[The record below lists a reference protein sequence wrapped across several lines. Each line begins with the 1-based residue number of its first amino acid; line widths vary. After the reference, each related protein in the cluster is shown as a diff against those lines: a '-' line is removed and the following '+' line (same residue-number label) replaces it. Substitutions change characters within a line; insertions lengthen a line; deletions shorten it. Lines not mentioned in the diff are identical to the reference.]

1 MSRTNSYYRLLQST
15 ASFQKNISL
24 ILEAKAHE
32 ATRSSRWMCTHLTS
46 SQLGDPNDQV
56 KRAIEIHEQLLDVI
70 DGLTKMEQA
79 LTKNLQAIL
88 GDSSEGGNPG
98 EITGEYNDFFGGNS
112 R

>member
-1 MSRTNSYYRLLQST
+1 MSRTNSYHRLLQSA

-46 SQLGDPNDQV
+46 SHLGNHNDQV
-56 KRAIEIHEQLLDVI
+56 KRSIEIHEQLLDVI

-88 GDSSEGGNPG
+88 GDNNESDNSG
-98 EITGEYNDFFGGNS
+98 EISGNYNDFFGGSS

>member
-1 MSRTNSYYRLLQST
+1 MSRTNSYRRLLQSS

-24 ILEAKAHE
+24 ILEAKAFE
-32 ATRSSRWMCTHLTS
+32 ATRSSRWMCSHLNS
-46 SQLGDPNDQV
+46 SHLGDHNDQV
-56 KRAIEIHEQLLDVI
+56 KRSIEIHEQLLDVI

-88 GDSSEGGNPG
+88 GDSGDSSNSSEISGDF
-98 EITGEYNDFFGGNS
+98 NDFFGGNS

>member
-1 MSRTNSYYRLLQST
+1 LSRTDSYHRLLQSS

-32 ATRSSRWMCTHLTS
+32 AARSSRWMCTHLTS
-46 SQLGDPNDQV
+46 SHLGDHNDQV
-56 KRAIEIHEQLLDVI
+56 KRTIEIHEQLLEVI

-88 GDSSEGGNPG
+88 GDSNEDGNSG
-98 EITGEYNDFFGGNS
+98 EISGDFNDFFGGSS